1 MPGGWGLVGC
11 RWVSI
16 AQGDGRV
23 KSSSYE
29 RIWSVV
35 RRIPRG
41 RVATYGQIARIAG
54 LPRQARMVGY
64 ALHALSFD
72 AAKRGKIAASVPWQR
87 VINAQGRISLRAF
100 SGSEAVQR
108 RLLERE
114 GVKFDARARVD
125 LERFGWQA
133 GAASRGK

>member
-1 MPGGWGLVGC
+1 M
-11 RWVSI
+11 
-16 AQGDGRV
+16 

-72 AAKRGKIAASVPWQR
+72 AAKRGNVAASVPWQR

>member
-1 MPGGWGLVGC
+1 M
-11 RWVSI
+11 ST
-16 AQGDGRV
+16 
-23 KSSSYE
+23 SSYE

-64 ALHALSFD
+64 ALNALPSD
-72 AAKRGKIAASVPWQR
+72 GAKRGDAVNSVPWQR

-100 SGSEAVQR
+100 AGSEVVQR
-108 RLLERE
+108 KLLERE
-114 GVKFDARARVD
+114 GVKFDAKARVD
-125 LERFGWQA
+125 LERFGWKASQA
-133 GAASRGK
+133 RGRLRAGSRRT